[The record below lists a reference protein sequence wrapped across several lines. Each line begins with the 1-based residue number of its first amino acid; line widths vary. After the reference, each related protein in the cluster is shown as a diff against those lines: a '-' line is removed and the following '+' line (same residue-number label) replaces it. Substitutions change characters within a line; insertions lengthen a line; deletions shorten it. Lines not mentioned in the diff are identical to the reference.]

1 VILIKQKNVATAL
14 GLMVLIAGSNF
25 ALADDIPG
33 DCLASF
39 NVKDGMVSADLN
51 WTLGSNTSGSM
62 SCAAGE
68 LLREKLFVDGES
80 MLTEGDLSGSPSDAQ
95 QQAIAAYDDMVQK
108 IQQLPGD
115 DTAGTIFAAGAY
127 LVAKYKWASCIL
139 TAELEGGTCW
149 AATASFIGGTTKFFL
164 KISQNQTDSLRKQDL
179 LTQLQ
184 KLRPAISSPTPGKS
198 DPGGARS
205 RWVQSQTL
213 MCRAIQQQC
222 L

>member
-1 VILIKQKNVATAL
+1 MINLKGTTL
-14 GLMVLIAGSNF
+14 GLTLMIFIAGGGF

-39 NVKDGMVSADLN
+39 NVKNKMVSTDLN
-51 WTLGSNTSGSM
+51 WILGSNTAASM

-68 LLREKLFVDGES
+68 LLREKLFVEGES
-80 MLTEGDLSGSPSDAQ
+80 MLTENDLTGSTPADAK

-115 DTAGTIFAAGAY
+115 NTAGSIFAAGSY
-127 LVAKYKWASCIL
+127 LFSKYQWASCIL
-139 TAELEGGTCW
+139 TSELDGGTCW
-149 AATASFIGGTTKFFL
+149 MATAKFVGGISTFFVTVY
-164 KISQNQTDSLRKQDL
+164 KNQTASLQKQDL

-184 KLRPAISSPTPGKS
+184 KLRPAISSVTPGQS

-205 RWVQSQTL
+205 RWVRTQTQL
-213 MCRAIQQQC
+213 CRAIQQQC